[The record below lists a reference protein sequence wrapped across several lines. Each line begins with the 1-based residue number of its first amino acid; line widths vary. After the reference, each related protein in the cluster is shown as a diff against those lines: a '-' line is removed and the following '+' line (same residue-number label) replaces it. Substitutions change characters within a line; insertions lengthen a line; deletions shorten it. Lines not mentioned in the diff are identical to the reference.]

1 MEQTPIVDIDSL
13 RFPVFNYK
21 RQPNLALTPV
31 NLFALAF
38 GLYMITAPMMSWI
51 DYNSPS
57 LATALCFAGI
67 CEYLIGFYNWY
78 DGRALQSFM
87 DFIFGLLFLTIYFTT
102 ELGKYN
108 LDIPYNYYT
117 YMQGTFYCLWVAM
130 LLALILSLFGRGFMY
145 IINAF
150 LLALGFIF
158 VLVWHFSKKT
168 WSRKT
173 AGYILFVAACLIF
186 ITGFLHLINGILR
199 RPCATCV
206 HPYP

>member
-1 MEQTPIVDIDSL
+1 MEHIVELDSL
-13 RFPVFNYK
+13 RFPTFNYK
-21 RQPNLALTPV
+21 RRPNFALTPA

-57 LATALCFAGI
+57 LASALCFAGI

-87 DFIFGLLFLTIYFTT
+87 DFIFGLLFLTIYYTT
-102 ELGKYN
+102 ELGKYSI
-108 LDIPYNYYT
+108 DIPYNYYT
-117 YMQGTFYCLWVAM
+117 YMQGTFYTLWLVM
-130 LLALILSLFGRGFMY
+130 FLALIISMVGRGCIY
-145 IINAF
+145 ILNIF

-158 VLVWHFSKKT
+158 LLVWHFSKKT
-168 WSRKT
+168 WARK
-173 AGYILFVAACLIF
+173 ASGYILFIAAVFIF

-199 RPCATCV
+199 RPAASFV
-206 HPYP
+206 YPYP

>member
-13 RFPVFNYK
+13 RFPVFNYN

-145 IINAF
+145 IVNAF

-173 AGYILFVAACLIF
+173 AGYMIF
-186 ITGFLHLINGILR
+186 IASILIWYAGLGRLISNVYANDCL
-199 RPCATCV
+199 PLCS
-206 HPYP
+206 PYW